1 MVSFF
6 LVLECLN
13 ETWANFDFF
22 APTMLLYDRQGR
34 KHGQFDDSLT
44 HKNSIYSQYFALN
57 SQCEACSFSVCDRM
71 KHTFSF
77 HRVSLKKS
85 WNMRAKTEDVDA
97 RSRKVDQFAVVTARS
112 TLGTWSTITSRV
124 EGTKVFI
131 LKTMLH
137 TPAGQVVCLRDWRKK
152 DNSCNKTSLDRQ
164 TWSSDLTE
172 NVWCD

>member
-1 MVSFF
+1 MASFF

-13 ETWANFDFF
+13 EIWAKFDFF

-44 HKNSIYSQYFALN
+44 QKYSIYSQYFALN

-77 HRVSLKKS
+77 NRVSLKKS

-97 RSRKVDQFAVVTARS
+97 WYCKVDQFAVVTGNVINYHLTSGGHESFYLVIYASHACRS
-112 TLGTWSTITSRV
+112 GR
-124 EGTKVFI
+124 
-131 LKTMLH
+131 ML
-137 TPAGQVVCLRDWRKK
+137 AGLA
-152 DNSCNKTSLDRQ
+152 
-164 TWSSDLTE
+164 
-172 NVWCD
+172 